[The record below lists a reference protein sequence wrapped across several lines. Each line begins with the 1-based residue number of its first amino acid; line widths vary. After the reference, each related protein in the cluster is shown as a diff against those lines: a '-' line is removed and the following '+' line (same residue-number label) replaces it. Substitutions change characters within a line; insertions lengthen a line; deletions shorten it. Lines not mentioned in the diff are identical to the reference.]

1 MNQTPEQTVTNI
13 IEAAAEL
20 TVESS
25 AILIVDKSDTF
36 DEVGLNLSE
45 ADRLQIAATI
55 LESTLERADAQSVA
69 AGIEFRKMIMAMI
82 VNIL

>member
-1 MNQTPEQTVTNI
+1 MTPEQTVSNLV
-13 IEAAAEL
+13 EAAAGL
-20 TVESS
+20 TAESS
-25 AILIVDKSDTF
+25 AILIIDQGATYH
-36 DEVGLNLSE
+36 EIGLNLSE

-69 AGIEFRKMIMAMI
+69 AGIEFRKMIMAMV